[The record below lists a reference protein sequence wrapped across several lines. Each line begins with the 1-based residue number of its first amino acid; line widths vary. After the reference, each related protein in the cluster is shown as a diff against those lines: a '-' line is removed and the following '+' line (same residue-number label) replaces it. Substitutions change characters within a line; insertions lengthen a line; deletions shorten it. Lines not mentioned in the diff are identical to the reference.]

1 MHKPKNTLHIVNI
14 LLMLCMLACLIC
26 YDIFGGLRLKGT
38 TSAWFVLLGLLNL
51 IHAQRTHIPQL
62 RFPVLIFLGLVFGM
76 SADILLGVHF
86 ISGILSF
93 ALGHILYLVAFY
105 TLEKPHKA
113 DLFLILPI
121 AAVSV
126 FIVTGTPWIR
136 ITDPMLKKLL
146 ISYAV
151 IIAAMVGKALSNLRY
166 GRSLARGPIALG
178 SAMFWFSDLILA
190 IDMFGASSRL
200 TWVLC
205 SYVYWPAQTIMAYAL
220 FHFSREQASL
230 SKTDRQF

>member
-1 MHKPKNTLHIVNI
+1 
-14 LLMLCMLACLIC
+14 
-26 YDIFGGLRLKGT
+26 
-38 TSAWFVLLGLLNL
+38 
-51 IHAQRTHIPQL
+51 
-62 RFPVLIFLGLVFGM
+62 
-76 SADILLGVHF
+76 
-86 ISGILSF
+86 
-93 ALGHILYLVAFY
+93 
-105 TLEKPHKA
+105 
-113 DLFLILPI
+113 
-121 AAVSV
+121 
-126 FIVTGTPWIR
+126 
-136 ITDPMLKKLL
+136 MLKKLL
-146 ISYAV
+146 IGYAV

-166 GRSLARGPIALG
+166 GRSLARGLIALG